1 MGDVADIYELS
12 PLQQGMLF
20 HALSAPGA
28 GVDIE
33 QIIVTLHESLD
44 VATFEQ
50 AWRDV
55 MQRHP
60 ILRTR
65 FRWKDVAEPCQ
76 EVLAQCLE
84 ESSGSASTHAPQRN
98 WRRAFAVQN
107 SGLVGIA
114 ACRWFDE
121 AAQDRC
127 KQFTDEMNRVEAEPS
142 HLVVLIR
149 HLATNYVTD
158 CRPTNNEREKHRLGG
173 VDLLIAEKIHAVR
186 IRSSSANDW
195 TS

>member
-55 MQRHP
+55 MQALNTQLPSYRKWARKRDIVDDLGLGEWVTH
-60 ILRTR
+60 IRDVETGNR
-65 FRWKDVAEPCQ
+65 FG
-76 EVLAQCLE
+76 LE
-84 ESSGSASTHAPQRN
+84 ERLEQ
-98 WRRAFAVQN
+98 RRAGYPLLPDDVPPRCIYRSKEFAGQ
-107 SGLVGIA
+107 LRD
-114 ACRWFDE
+114 ACHGSFDE
-121 AAQDRC
+121 LDS
-127 KQFTDEMNRVEAEPS
+127 RVVGA
-142 HLVVLIR
+142 R
-149 HLATNYVTD
+149 T
-158 CRPTNNEREKHRLGG
+158 
-173 VDLLIAEKIHAVR
+173 
-186 IRSSSANDW
+186 
-195 TS
+195 